1 MNRSRSLVSTNIAKH
16 YYLDVIQQRVTPV
29 QSVGLIVHGEAV
41 GPPERR
47 VPEHLHVGA
56 VHVGPGD
63 TGEYF
68 ALK

>member
-1 MNRSRSLVSTNIAKH
+1 M
-16 YYLDVIQQRVTPV
+16 IQQRVTPV